1 MRAVKALDMLD
12 SLAPA
17 GRNFAFKVFY
27 LKQLRNNGEW
37 SRTLAGFGFTP
48 DDPNDPDNP
57 GRPDF
62 EAMMRQMQEQMKAQF
77 EQLGINPA
85 GFVNPF
91 TSLFS
96 QVGKTNSG
104 ADGKEEVLSI
114 ATARDTATK
123 FVKVQGLKPLGTKDV
138 SVVENAFEISELW
151 LNEATAFPASTHAP
165 MAVSRMDWVLE
176 TMPGWH
182 KTIEPLAAGLS
193 SAISDL
199 MDQAMNAQAA
209 DPEQGQP
216 PIEIITAML
225 RSFIGT
231 MIATQLG
238 QSIGTLATTVTGA
251 HDVGLPLLDPAR
263 AIVIPENIE
272 NWAVDLEIAKS
283 EVFIFHALREGAV
296 ARLFAHN
303 PWLVSYIQSAV
314 VEYGKGI
321 HIDID
326 AIQRQ
331 AQEAF
336 EGMQEGA
343 SEGEAISFALD
354 NGIFTPEES
363 PAQKSALL
371 KLETVLALIDGWS
384 DEVVSLA
391 AGDRIPSIEQLRES
405 HRRRRASSSPAQQL
419 FSSMLGL
426 QVSPKLTREASAF
439 WKKIREVKS
448 VGERDQIWSGL
459 LPTADDL
466 LDPEKFL
473 TSTSI
478 PDDLSG
484 LI

>member
-1 MRAVKALDMLD
+1 M
-12 SLAPA
+12 
-17 GRNFAFKVFY
+17 
-27 LKQLRNNGEW
+27 
-37 SRTLAGFGFTP
+37 AGFGFIP
-48 DDPNDPDNP
+48 NDPNDPDNSNNS
-57 GRPDF
+57 GNEGGPDF

-77 EQLGINPA
+77 EQLGISTA

-114 ATARDTATK
+114 TTARDTATK

-216 PIEIITAML
+216 PIEMITAML

-238 QSIGTLATTVTGA
+238 QSIGTLATSVTGA

-336 EGMQEGA
+336 EGAQANMPEGA
-343 SEGEAISFALD
+343 GEGEAISFALD

-363 PAQKSALL
+363 SAQKSALL

-391 AGDRIPSIEQLRES
+391 VGDRIPSIEQLRES

-426 QVSPKLTREASAF
+426 QVSPKLTREASTF

-484 LI
+484 LL

>member
-1 MRAVKALDMLD
+1 M
-12 SLAPA
+12 
-17 GRNFAFKVFY
+17 
-27 LKQLRNNGEW
+27 
-37 SRTLAGFGFTP
+37 AGFGFIP
-48 DDPNDPDNP
+48 NDPNDPDNSNNS
-57 GRPDF
+57 GNEGGSDF

-77 EQLGINPA
+77 EQLGISTA

-96 QVGKTNSG
+96 QVGNPNSG
-104 ADGKEEVLSI
+104 KDGKKEVLSI

-123 FVKVQGLKPLGTKDV
+123 FVKVKGLKPLGTKDV
-138 SVVENAFEISELW
+138 SVVENAFEISEIW

-165 MAVSRMDWVLE
+165 TAVSRMDWVLE

-216 PIEIITAML
+216 PIEMITAML

-238 QSIGTLATTVTGA
+238 QSIGTLATSVTGA

-272 NWAVDLEIAKS
+272 EWAVDLEIAKS

-336 EGMQEGA
+336 EGMQANMPEGA
-343 SEGEAISFALD
+343 GEGEAISFALD

-426 QVSPKLTREASAF
+426 QVSPKRTREASAF

-484 LI
+484 LL

>member
-1 MRAVKALDMLD
+1 V
-12 SLAPA
+12 
-17 GRNFAFKVFY
+17 
-27 LKQLRNNGEW
+27 
-37 SRTLAGFGFTP
+37 AGFGFTP
-48 DDPNDPDNP
+48 DDPNDPDNS
-57 GRPDF
+57 DF

-91 TSLFS
+91 TSIFS
-96 QVGKTNSG
+96 QFGKTNTG

-114 ATARDTATK
+114 TTARDTASK
-123 FVKVQGLKPLGTKDV
+123 FVKAQGSKPLGTKDV
-138 SVVENAFEISELW
+138 SVVESAFEISELW
-151 LNEATAFPASTHAP
+151 LNEATSFPASTSAP
-165 MAVSRMDWVLE
+165 KAVSRMDWVLE

-199 MDQAMNAQAA
+199 MDQAMNAQAG

-216 PIEIITAML
+216 PIEMITGML

-238 QSIGTLATTVTGA
+238 QSIGTLATSVTGA

-263 AIVIPENIE
+263 SIVIPENIE

-331 AQEAF
+331 AQDAF

-391 AGDRIPSIEQLRES
+391 AGDRIPSIVQLRES
-405 HRRRRASSSPAQQL
+405 HRRRRAASSPAQQL

-484 LI
+484 LD

>member
-1 MRAVKALDMLD
+1 M
-12 SLAPA
+12 
-17 GRNFAFKVFY
+17 
-27 LKQLRNNGEW
+27 
-37 SRTLAGFGFTP
+37 AGFGFTP
-48 DDPNDPDNP
+48 DDSDSEPNKD
-57 GRPDF
+57 GQPDF

-77 EQLGINPA
+77 EQLGINPV

-96 QVGKTNSG
+96 KAGKSG
-104 ADGKEEVLSI
+104 ANQEEVLPL
-114 ATARDTATK
+114 ATARDTARK
-123 FVKVQGLKPLGTKDV
+123 FVSAQGLKPLGTKDV
-138 SVVENAFEISELW
+138 SVVESAFEISETW
-151 LNEATAFPASTHAP
+151 LNDATAFPASTLAP
-165 MAVSRMDWVLE
+165 TAVSRLDWINE

-182 KTIEPLAAGLS
+182 RTIEPLAAGLS

-199 MDQAMNAQAA
+199 LDQAMNAQAGESA
-209 DPEQGQP
+209 EGQP
-216 PIEIITAML
+216 PIEMITMML

-238 QSIGTLATTVTGA
+238 QSIGTLSTTVTGA
-251 HDVGLPLLDPAR
+251 HDVSLPLLDPAR

-272 NWAVDLEIAKS
+272 NWAAELEIAKS
-283 EVFIFHALREGAV
+283 EVFIYHALREGAV
-296 ARLFAHN
+296 ARLFANN
-303 PWLVSYIQSAV
+303 PWLVSYIQSAI

-331 AQEAF
+331 AQGAF
-336 EGMQEGA
+336 ENMQEGA
-343 SEGEAISFALD
+343 GSEEAISFALD

-371 KLETVLALIDGWS
+371 KLETVLALIDGWT
-384 DEVVSLA
+384 DEVVALS
-391 AGDRIPSIEQLRES
+391 AGDRIPSIEQLRET
-405 HRRRRASSSPAQQL
+405 HRRRRAASAPAQLL

-459 LPTADDL
+459 LPTAEDL
-466 LDPEKFL
+466 MDPEKFL

-484 LI
+484 LL

>member
-1 MRAVKALDMLD
+1 M
-12 SLAPA
+12 
-17 GRNFAFKVFY
+17 
-27 LKQLRNNGEW
+27 
-37 SRTLAGFGFTP
+37 AGFGFTP
-48 DDPNDPDNP
+48 DDPNDPNDPN
-57 GRPDF
+57 RTDF

-77 EQLGINPA
+77 EQLGINTA

-91 TSLFS
+91 ATLFS
-96 QVGKTNSG
+96 AAGKSS
-104 ADGKEEVLSI
+104 DGKDGKDEVLSLT
-114 ATARDTATK
+114 TARDTARK
-123 FVKVQGLKPLGTKDV
+123 FLSAQGLKPLGTKDL
-138 SVVENAFEISELW
+138 SVVASAFEISELW

-193 SAISDL
+193 SAIADL
-199 MDQAMNAQAA
+199 MDQAMNSQAA

-216 PIEIITAML
+216 PIEMITMML

-251 HDVGLPLLDPAR
+251 HDIGLPLLDPAR

-272 NWAVDLEIAKS
+272 NWATDLEIAKS

-296 ARLFAHN
+296 ARLFANN

-314 VEYGKGI
+314 IEYGKGI

-343 SEGEAISFALD
+343 GEGEAISFALD

-384 DEVVSLA
+384 DEVTALA

-405 HRRRRASSSPAQQL
+405 HRRRRAASSPAQQL

-484 LI
+484 LL

>member
-1 MRAVKALDMLD
+1 M
-12 SLAPA
+12 
-17 GRNFAFKVFY
+17 
-27 LKQLRNNGEW
+27 
-37 SRTLAGFGFTP
+37 AGFGFIP
-48 DDPNDPDNP
+48 NDPNDPDNSNNS
-57 GRPDF
+57 GNEGGSDF

-77 EQLGINPA
+77 EQLGISTA

-96 QVGKTNSG
+96 QVGNPNSG

-114 ATARDTATK
+114 TTARDTATK
-123 FVKVQGLKPLGTKDV
+123 FVKVKGLKPLGTKDV
-138 SVVENAFEISELW
+138 SVVENAFEISEIW

-165 MAVSRMDWVLE
+165 TAVSRMDWVLE

-209 DPEQGQP
+209 DPELGQP
-216 PIEIITAML
+216 PIEMITAML

-238 QSIGTLATTVTGA
+238 QSIGTLATSVTGA

-272 NWAVDLEIAKS
+272 EWAVDLEIAKS

-336 EGMQEGA
+336 EGMQANMPEGA
-343 SEGEAISFALD
+343 GEGEAISFALD

-405 HRRRRASSSPAQQL
+405 HRRRRALSSPAQQL

-484 LI
+484 LL

>member
-1 MRAVKALDMLD
+1 MLD

-48 DDPNDPDNP
+48 DDPNDPDNS

-484 LI
+484 LL

>member
-1 MRAVKALDMLD
+1 
-12 SLAPA
+12 
-17 GRNFAFKVFY
+17 
-27 LKQLRNNGEW
+27 
-37 SRTLAGFGFTP
+37 
-48 DDPNDPDNP
+48 
-57 GRPDF
+57 
-62 EAMMRQMQEQMKAQF
+62 MMRQMQEQMKAQF
-77 EQLGINPA
+77 EQLGINTA

-104 ADGKEEVLSI
+104 KDGDEVLSI
-114 ATARDTATK
+114 TTARDTATK

-151 LNEATAFPASTHAP
+151 LNEATSFPASTHAP

-216 PIEIITAML
+216 PIEMITAML

-238 QSIGTLATTVTGA
+238 QSIGTLATSVTGA

-336 EGMQEGA
+336 EGMQANMPEGA
-343 SEGEAISFALD
+343 GEGEAISFALD

-371 KLETVLALIDGWS
+371 KLETVLALIDGWT

-484 LI
+484 LL

>member
-1 MRAVKALDMLD
+1 M
-12 SLAPA
+12 
-17 GRNFAFKVFY
+17 
-27 LKQLRNNGEW
+27 
-37 SRTLAGFGFTP
+37 AGFGFTP
-48 DDPNDPDNP
+48 DDPDNS
-57 GRPDF
+57 GSPDF

-77 EQLGINPA
+77 EQLGINTA

-104 ADGKEEVLSI
+104 KDGEGVLSI

-123 FVKVQGLKPLGTKDV
+123 FVKTQGLKPLGTKDV

-151 LNEATAFPASTHAP
+151 LNEATAFPASSHAP

-216 PIEIITAML
+216 PIEMITAML

-272 NWAVDLEIAKS
+272 NWAVDLEIVKS

-336 EGMQEGA
+336 ESAQTNMPEGA
-343 SEGEAISFALD
+343 GEGEAISFALD

-426 QVSPKLTREASAF
+426 QVSPKLTREASNF

-484 LI
+484 LL

>member
-1 MRAVKALDMLD
+1 MA
-12 SLAPA
+12 S
-17 GRNFAFKVFY
+17 
-27 LKQLRNNGEW
+27 
-37 SRTLAGFGFTP
+37 FGFI
-48 DDPNDPDNP
+48 PNDPDDSENSGEN

-91 TSLFS
+91 TTLFS
-96 QVGKTNSG
+96 QAGQGESS
-104 ADGKEEVLSI
+104 KEGVLSI
-114 ATARDTATK
+114 ATARETAKK
-123 FVKVQGLKPLGTKDV
+123 FVSVQGLKPLGTKDLE
-138 SVVENAFEISELW
+138 VVKNAFEISEVW
-151 LNEATAFPASTHAP
+151 LNEATAFPAAP
-165 MAVSRMDWVLE
+165 TDPTAASRLDWVNE
-176 TMPGWH
+176 TMVGWH
-182 KTIEPLAAGLS
+182 KTMEPLAAGLS
-193 SAISDL
+193 DAISKL
-199 MDQAMNAQAA
+199 LDQAITAQAGESA
-209 DPEQGQP
+209 EGAP
-216 PIEIITAML
+216 PIEMITMML

-238 QSIGTLATTVTGA
+238 QSIGTLSTTVTGA

-272 NWAVDLEIAKS
+272 LWATELEIAKS
-283 EVFIFHALREGAV
+283 EVFIYHALREGAV
-296 ARLFAHN
+296 ARLFANN

-321 HIDID
+321 NIDID

-336 EGMQEGA
+336 EKAQENIGDGA
-343 SEGEAISFALD
+343 APGDPMGFALD
-354 NGIFTPEES
+354 SGIFTPEES
-363 PAQKSALL
+363 PAQKVALL
-371 KLETVLALIDGWS
+371 KLETVLALIDGWT
-384 DEVVSLA
+384 DEVSALA
-391 AGDRIPSIEQLRES
+391 AGDRLPAIEQLRETL
-405 HRRRRASSSPAQQL
+405 RRRRASAAPAQLL

-448 VGERDQIWSGL
+448 ISERDQIWSGL

-473 TSTSI
+473 ASTSI

-484 LI
+484 LL

>member
-1 MRAVKALDMLD
+1 M
-12 SLAPA
+12 
-17 GRNFAFKVFY
+17 
-27 LKQLRNNGEW
+27 
-37 SRTLAGFGFTP
+37 AGFGFIP
-48 DDPNDPDNP
+48 NDPNDPDNSNNS
-57 GRPDF
+57 GNEGGPDF

-77 EQLGINPA
+77 EQLGINNA

-114 ATARDTATK
+114 TTARDTATK

-216 PIEIITAML
+216 PIEMITAML
-225 RSFIGT
+225 RSFIGN

-238 QSIGTLATTVTGA
+238 QSIGTLATSVTGA

-336 EGMQEGA
+336 EGAQANMPEGA
-343 SEGEAISFALD
+343 GEGEAISFALD

-391 AGDRIPSIEQLRES
+391 VGDRIPSIEQLRES

-484 LI
+484 LL

>member
-1 MRAVKALDMLD
+1 M
-12 SLAPA
+12 
-17 GRNFAFKVFY
+17 
-27 LKQLRNNGEW
+27 
-37 SRTLAGFGFTP
+37 AGFGFTP
-48 DDPNDPDNP
+48 NDPNDPNDPNNSNNE

-91 TSLFS
+91 TTLFS
-96 QVGKTNSG
+96 QVGQTGKS
-104 ADGKEEVLSI
+104 GKEEVLSI
-114 ATARDTATK
+114 ATARETARK
-123 FVKVQGLKPLGTKDV
+123 FVTAQGLKPIGTKDL
-138 SVVENAFEISELW
+138 SIVESAFEISEVW
-151 LNEATAFPASTHAP
+151 LNEATAFPATANAP
-165 MAVSRMDWVLE
+165 TAASRLDWVDE
-176 TMPGWH
+176 TMAGWQR
-182 KTIEPLAAGLS
+182 TIEPLAAGLS
-193 SAISDL
+193 MAISNL
-199 MDQAMNAQAA
+199 LDQAMNAQAG
-209 DPEQGQP
+209 ETSEGQP
-216 PIEIITAML
+216 PIEMITMML

-238 QSIGTLATTVTGA
+238 QSIGTLSTTVTGA
-251 HDVGLPLLDPAR
+251 HDVGIALLDPAR

-272 NWAVDLEIAKS
+272 NWATDLEIAKS
-283 EVFIFHALREGAV
+283 EVFIYHALREGAV
-296 ARLFAHN
+296 ARLFEHN
-303 PWLVSYIQSAV
+303 PWLVSYIQSAI

-336 EGMQEGA
+336 EGMQEGTG
-343 SEGEAISFALD
+343 EGEAISFALD

-363 PAQKSALL
+363 PAQKSALQ
-371 KLETVLALIDGWS
+371 KLETVLALIDGWT
-384 DEVVSLA
+384 DEVTALA
-391 AGDRIPSIEQLRES
+391 AGDRIPSIEQLRET
-405 HRRRRASSSPAQQL
+405 HRRRRAASSPAQTL

-439 WKKIREVKS
+439 WKKIREIKS

-466 LDPEKFL
+466 LDPEKFIA
-473 TSTSI
+473 STSI

>member
-1 MRAVKALDMLD
+1 M
-12 SLAPA
+12 
-17 GRNFAFKVFY
+17 
-27 LKQLRNNGEW
+27 
-37 SRTLAGFGFTP
+37 AGFGFTP
-48 DDPNDPDNP
+48 DDPNDPDNS
-57 GRPDF
+57 DF

-91 TSLFS
+91 TSIFS
-96 QVGKTNSG
+96 QFGKTNTG

-114 ATARDTATK
+114 TTARDTASK
-123 FVKVQGLKPLGTKDV
+123 FVKAQGSKPLGTKDV
-138 SVVENAFEISELW
+138 SVVESAFEISELW

-182 KTIEPLAAGLS
+182 KSIEPLAAGLS

-199 MDQAMNAQAA
+199 MDQAMNAQAG

-216 PIEIITAML
+216 PIEMITAML
-225 RSFIGT
+225 RSFIAT

-238 QSIGTLATTVTGA
+238 QSIGTLATSVTGA

-263 AIVIPENIE
+263 SIVIPENIE

-331 AQEAF
+331 AQDAF

-384 DEVVSLA
+384 DEVISLA

-405 HRRRRASSSPAQQL
+405 HRRRRAASSPAQQL

-484 LI
+484 LL

>member
-1 MRAVKALDMLD
+1 M
-12 SLAPA
+12 
-17 GRNFAFKVFY
+17 
-27 LKQLRNNGEW
+27 
-37 SRTLAGFGFTP
+37 AGFGFTP
-48 DDPNDPDNP
+48 DETPDDSENNKQ
-57 GRPDF
+57 PDF

-77 EQLGINPA
+77 EQLGINPV

-91 TSLFS
+91 TTLFS
-96 QVGKTNSG
+96 QAGKSG
-104 ADGKEEVLSI
+104 SGKEEVLPL
-114 ATARDTATK
+114 ATARDTARK
-123 FVKVQGLKPLGTKDV
+123 FVSAQGLKPLGTKDV
-138 SVVENAFEISELW
+138 SVVESAFEISETW
-151 LNEATAFPASTHAP
+151 LNDATAFPASTLAP
-165 MAVSRMDWVLE
+165 TAVSRLDWINE

-182 KTIEPLAAGLS
+182 RTIEPLAAGLS
-193 SAISDL
+193 SSISNL
-199 MDQAMNAQAA
+199 LDQAMNAQAG
-209 DPEQGQP
+209 ESTEGQP
-216 PIEIITAML
+216 PIEMITMML

-238 QSIGTLATTVTGA
+238 QSIGTLSTTVTGA
-251 HDVGLPLLDPAR
+251 HDVSLPLLDPAR
-263 AIVIPENIE
+263 PVVIPENIE
-272 NWAVDLEIAKS
+272 NWAQDLEIAKS
-283 EVFIFHALREGAV
+283 EVFIYHALREGAV

-303 PWLVSYIQSAV
+303 PWLVSYIQSAI

-331 AQEAF
+331 AQDAF
-336 EGMQEGA
+336 ENMQEGA
-343 SEGEAISFALD
+343 GNEEAITFALD

-371 KLETVLALIDGWS
+371 KLETVLALIDGWT
-384 DEVVSLA
+384 DEVVALA
-391 AGDRIPSIEQLRES
+391 AGDRIPSIEQLRET
-405 HRRRRASSSPAQQL
+405 HRRRRAAAAPAQQL

-466 LDPEKFL
+466 LDPEKFVA
-473 TSTSI
+473 STSI

>member
-1 MRAVKALDMLD
+1 M
-12 SLAPA
+12 
-17 GRNFAFKVFY
+17 
-27 LKQLRNNGEW
+27 
-37 SRTLAGFGFTP
+37 AGFGFTP
-48 DDPNDPDNP
+48 DDPNDPDNS

-104 ADGKEEVLSI
+104 KDGEEVLSI
-114 ATARDTATK
+114 TTARDTATK

-151 LNEATAFPASTHAP
+151 LNEATSFPASTHAP

-216 PIEIITAML
+216 PIEMITAML

-336 EGMQEGA
+336 EGMQANMPEGA
-343 SEGEAISFALD
+343 GEGEAISFALD

-371 KLETVLALIDGWS
+371 KLETVLALIDGWT

-426 QVSPKLTREASAF
+426 QVSPKLTREASTF

-484 LI
+484 LL

>member
-1 MRAVKALDMLD
+1 M
-12 SLAPA
+12 
-17 GRNFAFKVFY
+17 
-27 LKQLRNNGEW
+27 
-37 SRTLAGFGFTP
+37 AGFGFTP
-48 DDPNDPDNP
+48 DDPNDPDNSNNS
-57 GRPDF
+57 GNEGGTDF

-104 ADGKEEVLSI
+104 KDGEEVLSI
-114 ATARDTATK
+114 TTARDTATK

-165 MAVSRMDWVLE
+165 IAVSRMDWVLE

-199 MDQAMNAQAA
+199 MDQAMNAQAS

-216 PIEIITAML
+216 PIEMITAML

-238 QSIGTLATTVTGA
+238 QSIGTLATSVTGA

-336 EGMQEGA
+336 EGMQANMPEGA
-343 SEGEAISFALD
+343 GEGEAISFALD

-371 KLETVLALIDGWS
+371 KLETVLALIDGWT

-484 LI
+484 LL